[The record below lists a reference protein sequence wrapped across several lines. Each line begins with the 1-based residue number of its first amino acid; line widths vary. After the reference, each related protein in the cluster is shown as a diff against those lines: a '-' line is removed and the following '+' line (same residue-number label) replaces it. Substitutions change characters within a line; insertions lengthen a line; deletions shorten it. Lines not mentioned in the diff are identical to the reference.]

1 MASKAGRRCVTPRQL
16 RIFAAIVLLTCGSAA
31 AQSARPVAAIPL
43 VRQWVKFV
51 DPQEQ
56 AFEVDVPRGWKN
68 IGGTVRRNA
77 LQFRS
82 WVNAT
87 SPDGATIVAIN
98 DPNEWSYVI
107 PTPMLA
113 MAGFGA
119 GSVYGG
125 GAGTLYT
132 VAPYL
137 NGQQFAVAWTQR
149 KLSTLCASIKLRSSG
164 ARPELTARI
173 NSYAAAFAIRHDA
186 GEASFTCVKGSLQQT
201 AYVLADVVSIS
212 GAEGAIWYAETIVG
226 FLSPSPV
233 AGVAAG
239 LLSHMVKSVRI
250 NPQWAA
256 RQSNMNLQVSQI
268 AAQTDAAIS
277 DTIMRGWERRGAII
291 DQVMEQ
297 GSRAR
302 LGIDV
307 YSDPATGNQYTV
319 SNDHNFYW
327 VNPSGTVVGTETDTA
342 PNGFSRLSRVP
353 P

>member
-1 MASKAGRRCVTPRQL
+1 VAGKIGAYPVPLWLT
-16 RIFAAIVLLTCGSAA
+16 AATLLLFCGAA
-31 AQSARPVAAIPL
+31 AQSARPVAAIPI
-43 VRQWVKFV
+43 VRHWIRFV

-56 AFEVDVPRGWKN
+56 AFAAEVPQGWRVL
-68 IGGTVRRNA
+68 GGTVRRNA

-87 SPDGATIVAIN
+87 SPDGATILAIN

-113 MAGFGA
+113 MAGFGV
-119 GSVYGG
+119 GSTYGG

-137 NGQQFAVAWTQR
+137 NGQQFAMAWTQR
-149 KLSTLCASIKLRSSG
+149 KLSTLCTSIKLRSSG
-164 ARPELTARI
+164 ARPELTTQI
-173 NSYAAAFAIRHDA
+173 NSYAGAFGIRHDA
-186 GEASFTCVKGSLQQT
+186 GEATFTCVKGMLAQT

-212 GAEGAIWYAETIVG
+212 GAAGTIWYAETIVG

-239 LLSHMVKSVRI
+239 LLSHMLKSVRI

-256 RQSNMNLQVSQI
+256 RQSSMNLQVSQI
-268 AAQTDAAIS
+268 AARTQAAIS
-277 DTIMRGWERRGAII
+277 DTIMRGWESRGAII
-291 DQVMEQ
+291 DRAMEE

-302 LGIDV
+302 LGIDL
-307 YSDPATGNQYTV
+307 YTDPATGNQYTV
-319 SNDHNFYW
+319 ANDHNYYW
-327 VNPSGTVVGTETDTA
+327 VNPSGTVVGTDTDTA